1 MPDTAKTD
9 LLTVSEAAE
18 ILRVAPETV
27 RRRVRDGSLPACRL
41 GTRSIRIRSTDV
53 QGLATPAAAPDALE
67 ARIARLIADAPPLTD
82 DQCSRIAM
90 LVRRGGDAV

>member
-1 MPDTAKTD
+1 MPDTARTD
-9 LLTVSEAAE
+9 LLTVREAAA

-41 GTRSIRIRSTDV
+41 GTRSIRIRTTDV
-53 QGLATPAAAPDALE
+53 RGFATPAPAPEALE
-67 ARIARLIADAPPLTD
+67 ARIAQLIADAPPLTD

-90 LVRRGGDAV
+90 LVRRGGDAA